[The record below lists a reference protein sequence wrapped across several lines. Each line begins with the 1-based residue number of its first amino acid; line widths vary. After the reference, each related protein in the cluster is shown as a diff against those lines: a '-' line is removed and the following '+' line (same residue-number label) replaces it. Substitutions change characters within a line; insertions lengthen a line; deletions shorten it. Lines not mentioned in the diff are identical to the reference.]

1 MKIFGLNIARKKRPG
16 TAAKTVRLGLPRVVP
31 RSYDAAATNRHN
43 QNHWLYADARDADSL
58 IRQSLPTLRNRARYE
73 VRNNS
78 YAKGILETK
87 ANDLVGTGPRLQIQT
102 DDPEFDHTVEDRFS
116 QWSNGCDMGGKMS
129 LAEILRLAGSL
140 QQDESGESFIIMQS
154 AKTKQRAIR
163 LRLLVVE
170 PDRVQTPLGLFGSS
184 GFNSEKI
191 RDGIEVDEY
200 GRPVNYYILKKHPGS
215 TYSLSVT
222 GEYDTVPAS
231 QVIHLYR
238 QDRPG
243 QSRGVPWITP
253 AIPLFAQ
260 LRRYTLAT
268 IEAAEQ
274 AANIAAVLES
284 EPAGT
289 ETDEIEAMEEIEIAR
304 GSMLTVPAGTKMNQF
319 KSEQPTATYEM
330 FKHEILNEI
339 GRCLNMPFN
348 VVAANSSKYNYA
360 SGRLDWQV
368 YFRSIRTI
376 RGWIERVVLNRIFY
390 AWLREAIL
398 IRGYLPGFGPNVQVR
413 PTWFWPGAE
422 HVDPKKEADA
432 QEKRL
437 RNLTSNLSNEYA
449 LQGKDWERELR
460 QRAKE
465 QKLLDELGL
474 KIETAQPGGNKEK
487 GDDDDDDE
495 KDEDEKDEDEKDNP

>member
-1 MKIFGLNIARKKRPG
+1 M
-16 TAAKTVRLGLPRVVP
+16 RLGLPRVVP

-43 QNHWLYADARDADSL
+43 ENHWLYADARDADSL
-58 IRQSLPTLRNRARYE
+58 ITQALPTLRNRARYE

-87 ANDLVGTGPRLQIQT
+87 ANDIVGTGPRLQIQT
-102 DDPEFDHTVEDRFS
+102 DNAEFDREVENRFAE
-116 QWSNGCDMGGKMS
+116 WSSDCDMGGKLS
-129 LAEILRLAGSL
+129 LTEIVRLAGSL
-140 QQDESGESFIIMQS
+140 QQDESGESFIVMQS
-154 AKTKQRAIR
+154 AGGNVDDIR

-170 PDRVQTPLGLFGSS
+170 PDRVQTPLGLFGFVA
-184 GFNSEKI
+184 GFDSEKM

-200 GRPVNYYILKKHPGS
+200 GRPLKYHILKKHPGS
-215 TYSLSVT
+215 TFNFSVMY
-222 GEYDTVPAS
+222 EADVVPAS

-284 EPAGT
+284 ESMGT
-289 ETDEIEAMEEIEIAR
+289 ETDEVEAMDEIEIPRA
-304 GSMLTVPAGTKMNQF
+304 SMLTVPGGTKMSQF
-319 KSEQPTATYEM
+319 KAEQPTTTYKM
-330 FKHEILNEI
+330 FKDEILNEI

-348 VVAANSSKYNYA
+348 VVAANSAKYNYA

-390 AWLREAIL
+390 VWLREAVFIP
-398 IRGYLPGFGPNVQVR
+398 GYLPAAARKADIEPS
-413 PTWFWPGAE
+413 WFWPGAE
-422 HVDPKKEADA
+422 HVDPLKEAGA
-432 QEKRL
+432 QQKRL
-437 RNLTSNLSNEYA
+437 QSLTTNLSIEYA
-449 LQGKDWERELR
+449 QQGRDWERELR

-474 KIETAQPGGNKEK
+474 KMETAGPGGDKPK

-495 KDEDEKDEDEKDNP
+495 KDKDEKDQQ